1 MRTLVL
7 YKYNRG
13 VRIMILICKNCDKD
27 FNSKVIIDGK
37 ERNLQR
43 RKYCLNCSP
52 FGDIDKK
59 IVSNKRT
66 SIIWTTPLEEFLIIV
81 KESFTIT
88 ECLRKL
94 GLVNKGRN
102 NKTFLDR
109 VKEQNI
115 SIDHI
120 RRNSSIVGGNNK
132 KIPLE
137 NYLVEGREIHGS
149 LIKKRIVEAGLMK
162 DECAVCGQLPIWN
175 GKPLSLELD
184 HINGNRFD
192 NRIEN
197 LRIICPH
204 CHSQTDTFR
213 GRANKGKKHYSETK
227 KYNCIDCESEVTCG
241 AERCVPCSKLNQ
253 RKVERPDKE
262 TLLADIAELGY
273 SGTGRKYGVSD
284 NAVRKWL

>member
-1 MRTLVL
+1 M
-7 YKYNRG
+7 
-13 VRIMILICKNCDKD
+13 LIICQNCNSE

-52 FGDIDKK
+52 FGDVNKK
-59 IVSNKRT
+59 IVPSKRT
-66 SIIWTTPLEEFLIIV
+66 SIIWTTPLEEFLKIV

-88 ECLRKL
+88 ECLQKL

-102 NKTFLDR
+102 NKTFLTR
-109 VKEQNI
+109 VKEENI

-120 RRNSSIVGGNNK
+120 RRNCSSAGGNTK

-149 LIKKRIVEAGLMK
+149 TIKKRLIEAGLMK
-162 DECAVCGQLPIWN
+162 DECVVCGQLPIWN

-213 GRANKGKKHYSETK
+213 GRANKGKKFYQEVK
-227 KYNCIDCESEVTCG
+227 KYECQDCGSEITCG
-241 AERCVPCSKLNQ
+241 AERCTTCYQKSQ
-253 RKVERPDKE
+253 RKVVRPNRE
-262 TLLADIAELGY
+262 ILLADIAELGY